1 VNRST
6 LGLLLAV
13 AQWSAA
19 CDDVNLR
26 RTLARVRADS
36 TADSSSGTTPSREG
50 RRDGGQIDPELAA
63 AAFSETR
70 GTLRRL
76 VTAEATFF
84 AENGTY
90 TDDLS
95 HLGLRPD
102 SNTTIRFLRIS
113 RDGWAAR
120 AIHSSLPGRDCVIF
134 VGRGRRPPTTVKYG
148 RRGREGV
155 PTCDDARVSV
165 PQPSPP
171 SATEPAAAAK
181 PAQPESASPDTG
193 NALDALDPRVLM
205 KVDLRNLAHSQET
218 FFAMQGFYAKR
229 PENLALQYLWHHNVQ
244 VKILSADAES
254 WTAKATHARFPGKS
268 CVIWFGPVAQP
279 PLTDGQRRHE
289 TRPGVPVCDQ

>member
-1 VNRST
+1 MAVV
-6 LGLLLAV
+6 LL
-13 AQWSAA
+13 SAA

-26 RTLARVRADS
+26 RTLARTRGDS
-36 TADSSSGTTPSREG
+36 TADSSSGPTQSRER
-50 RRDGGQIDPELAA
+50 RRDDGQIDPEVAA

-76 VTAEATFF
+76 VTAEETFF

-95 HLGLRPD
+95 HLGLQPD
-102 SNTTIRFLRIS
+102 PNTTIQFLRIS

-120 AIHSSLPGRDCVIF
+120 GTHSSLPGRDCVIF
-134 VGRGRRPPTTVKYG
+134 VGRRQRPPTTVKYG
-148 RRGREGV
+148 RRAREGV

-165 PQPSPP
+165 PRTSPP
-171 SATEPAAAAK
+171 SAAEPVAK
-181 PAQPESASPDTG
+181 AAQPQSASPDTG

-229 PENLALQYLWHHNVQ
+229 SENLALQYLWHKDVQ
-244 VKILSADAES
+244 VRILAADAQS

-279 PLTDGQRRHE
+279 PLTDAQRRHE
-289 TRPGVPVCDQ
+289 TRQGVPVCDQ

>member
-13 AQWSAA
+13 VLLSAA

-36 TADSSSGTTPSREG
+36 SADSGRGPTQSREG
-50 RRDGGQIDPELAA
+50 RRDDGQIDPEIAA

-76 VTAEATFF
+76 VTAEETFF
-84 AENGTY
+84 AENGAY

-95 HLGLRPD
+95 HLGLQPD
-102 SNTTIRFLRIS
+102 PNTTIQFLRIS

-120 AIHSSLPGRDCVIF
+120 GTHSGLPGRDCVIF

-155 PTCDDARVSV
+155 PTCDDVRVSL
-165 PQPSPP
+165 PHPSPP
-171 SATEPAAAAK
+171 AAAEPAPAAK
-181 PAQPESASPDTG
+181 AAQPQSASPDTA

-229 PENLALQYLWHHNVQ
+229 SENLALQYLWHKDVQ
-244 VKILSADAES
+244 VRILAADAQS

-268 CVIWFGPVAQP
+268 CVIWVGPVAQP
-279 PLTDGQRRHE
+279 PVTDAQRRHE
-289 TRPGVPVCDQ
+289 SRPGVPVCDQ